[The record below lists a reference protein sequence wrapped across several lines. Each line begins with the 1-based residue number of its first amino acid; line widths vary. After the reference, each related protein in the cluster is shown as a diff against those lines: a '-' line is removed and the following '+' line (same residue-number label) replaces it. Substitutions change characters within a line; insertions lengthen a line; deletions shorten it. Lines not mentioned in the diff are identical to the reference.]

1 MRGCHGAPSF
11 FLEYKG
17 NANIPA
23 NASNNDIDIKKNDMK
38 EIY

>member
-1 MRGCHGAPSF
+1 MVHLLF

-23 NASNNDIDIKKNDMK
+23 TASNNDIDIKKNDMK